1 MKSLLAI
8 LAFLLICSCGDDEP
22 SQEKNCTASC
32 EAQGGTFYL
41 LTKDGYCYC
50 SFTEAK

>member
-22 SQEKNCTASC
+22 SQDKNCTASC
-32 EAQGGTFYL
+32 EAQGGTFYF